1 VWQHARCNIKDSTAY
16 FGDQQPRS
24 GSMCIVSLL
33 TSPPIVY
40 IHARAHIHTHTHTIQ
55 RITAVNFQVKKELEF
70 LVYCNSL
77 YITPSE

>member
-1 VWQHARCNIKDSTAY
+1 MCLREGSKVTSNVC

-33 TSPPIVY
+33 TSPPVVY
-40 IHARAHIHTHTHTIQ
+40 IHSHTIQ
-55 RITAVNFQVKKELEF
+55 KIKAVNFQVKKELEF

-77 YITPSE
+77 YIMPTE